1 MKHGRTPTAT
11 ESVHEK
17 YLLNPVRLNI
27 NTLQSSNPTTLKTPN
42 LPRVCLVFTYQL
54 LN

>member
-1 MKHGRTPTAT
+1 MKHSHTPTAN

-17 YLLNPVRLNI
+17 YVLNLVRLNI
-27 NTLQSSNPTTLKTPN
+27 NTLQSSNQTTLKTPN

-54 LN
+54 FN